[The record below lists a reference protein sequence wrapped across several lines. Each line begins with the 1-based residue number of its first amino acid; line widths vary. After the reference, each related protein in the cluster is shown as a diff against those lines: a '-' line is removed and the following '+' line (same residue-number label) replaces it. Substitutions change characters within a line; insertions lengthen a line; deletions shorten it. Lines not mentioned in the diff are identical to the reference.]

1 MMPGFAVVSP
11 SRVPSVAVVVRSAM
25 AYPGCA
31 DAAGGMNTYGHR
43 VILQYAAVV
52 VTETVAVPVVITV
65 VTAPKAFALYTS
77 HATTA
82 VPESVLAGKLTFTTR

>member
-1 MMPGFAVVSP
+1 MPGFAVVSP

-31 DAAGGMNTYGHR
+31 DAAGGMNTYGHKAI
-43 VILQYAAVV
+43 VQYPAVL

-65 VTAPKAFALYTS
+65 VTAPTASALCTL

-82 VPESVLAGKLTFTTR
+82 VPYNVLAGKLTFTTR

>member
-1 MMPGFAVVSP
+1 MPGFAVVSL
-11 SRVPSVAVVVRSAM
+11 SNWNAVAAVVRSAM

-43 VILQYAAVV
+43 AIVLNPAVA

-65 VTAPKAFALYTS
+65 VTAPTASALYTS
-77 HATTA
+77 HATA
-82 VPESVLAGKLTFTTR
+82 VVPDAVLAGKLTFTTR

>member
-1 MMPGFAVVSP
+1 MMPGFAVVNLNRLP
-11 SRVPSVAVVVRSAM
+11 GVVVVVRSAM

-31 DAAGGMNTYGHR
+31 DAAEGMNTYGHR
-43 VILQYAAVV
+43 AIVLYPAVA

-65 VTAPKAFALYTS
+65 VTAPTASALYTL

-82 VPESVLAGKLTFTTR
+82 VP

>member
-1 MMPGFAVVSP
+1 MVSLSRLPAV
-11 SRVPSVAVVVRSAM
+11 AAVVRSAM

-43 VILQYAAVV
+43 VIVQYPAVL

-65 VTAPKAFALYTS
+65 VTAPTASALCTL
-77 HATTA
+77 HATVA
-82 VPESVLAGKLTFTTR
+82 VP

>member
-1 MMPGFAVVSP
+1 MPGFAVVKLN
-11 SRVPSVAVVVRSAM
+11 RLLAVAVVVRSAM

-43 VILQYAAVV
+43 AIVQYPAVL

-65 VTAPKAFALYTS
+65 VTAPPASALYTS
-77 HATTA
+77 HLTTA
-82 VPESVLAGKLTFTTR
+82 VP

>member
-1 MMPGFAVVSP
+1 MPGFAVVSP

-43 VILQYAAVV
+43 VILLYAAVL

-65 VTAPKAFALYTS
+65 VTAPTASALYTL
-77 HATTA
+77 HATMA
-82 VPESVLAGKLTFTTR
+82 VPNPVLAGKLTFTMR